1 MEDLVIDLKEVNMGT
16 ISANKLGGLALIVGP
31 VVCLVF
37 YFIQQLG
44 VIGSDVD
51 PADGNAVVTALTAN
65 STLTTITAIGISISL
80 IVLLHGIVRLAM
92 ESSDALSSLGMKFA
106 IVGTVGWVIS
116 AGLTAAIGGDI
127 NNGGLYG
134 GASGIN
140 QFSGIMWS
148 LGFLLVVIGIS
159 GKDYI
164 NQNVAYVVAL
174 VALVSL
180 VVGVIGGFDSST
192 LQTMQM
198 IGGICYIIFTLWSI
212 WIGKDMIARD

>member
-1 MEDLVIDLKEVNMGT
+1 M
-16 ISANKLGGLALIVGP
+16 
-31 VVCLVF
+31 
-37 YFIQQLG
+37 
-44 VIGSDVD
+44 
-51 PADGNAVVTALTAN
+51 
-65 STLTTITAIGISISL
+65 
-80 IVLLHGIVRLAM
+80 
-92 ESSDALSSLGMKFA
+92 
-106 IVGTVGWVIS
+106 
-116 AGLTAAIGGDI
+116 
-127 NNGGLYG
+127 
-134 GASGIN
+134 GIN

-164 NQNVAYVVAL
+164 NQNVAYVIAL